1 MSKTKTRQEEDTK
14 NDETMSVSLELGE
27 KHWKVAVGSELGGEM
42 KLKQIRA
49 GNGERL
55 VALLKNFRDEL
66 GLSDQARIVSCY
78 EAGREGFWLHRFLQ
92 AHGIQ
97 NLIVDSASIEIS
109 RRARRAKTDRL
120 DAEKLLTMLQRYL
133 LGEIRVWSVV
143 RVPSV
148 DEEDARS
155 LHREYRTL
163 TKERTRLANR
173 IRGLLANHGLRLGP
187 IDGRFPVWIDEARLW
202 NGSPVP
208 DGARKRIEREY
219 ERWQFTHD
227 QILDL
232 DRERAALLREK
243 PIRAYAQIEQ
253 LMGLKG
259 IGPNSAWTYVME
271 FFAWRQFKNGQEVGA
286 LAGLAP
292 TPHQS
297 GDLQRERGISR
308 AGNRFVRGMAVEI
321 AWGWLRHQP
330 NSALT
335 KWYEERF
342 AHAGPRARK
351 VGIVAVAR
359 KLLVALWRYL
369 ETGVLPEGAEL
380 KINV

>member
-27 KHWKVAVGSELGGEM
+27 KDWKVAVGSELGGEM

-92 AHGIQ
+92 AHGVQ

-148 DEEDARS
+148 EEEDARS

-202 NGSPVP
+202 SGSPVP
-208 DGARKRIEREY
+208 DGARKRIERDT
-219 ERWQFTHD
+219 RGGSSRTTKFSIST
-227 QILDL
+227 
-232 DRERAALLREK
+232 A
-243 PIRAYAQIEQ
+243 
-253 LMGLKG
+253 
-259 IGPNSAWTYVME
+259 NV
-271 FFAWRQFKNGQEVGA
+271 
-286 LAGLAP
+286 
-292 TPHQS
+292 PHCFGRS
-297 GDLQRERGISR
+297 
-308 AGNRFVRGMAVEI
+308 RFVLTR
-321 AWGWLRHQP
+321 RS
-330 NSALT
+330 NS
-335 KWYEERF
+335 
-342 AHAGPRARK
+342 
-351 VGIVAVAR
+351 
-359 KLLVALWRYL
+359 
-369 ETGVLPEGAEL
+369 
-380 KINV
+380 